1 MLDRSALNIIL
12 ASNNAVII
20 GASVGAVVGL
30 ILIVF
35 SILLVYCLK
44 KQKDRNKRT
53 KSELHKLTETI
64 NSVTRR
70 DLTPLPSLPSRILPS
85 GFDESLIS
93 VSLILLPSWRVV
105 SVMTIGC
112 KFDFMGK
119 FIAEST
125 DYFFVLIV
133 KFIFTD
139 FIEIKI
145 FEKQFHALKKFS
157 SRWSIPNF
165 SHIVSWIFT
174 RF

>member
-1 MLDRSALNIIL
+1 MLDRIDLNIIL

-53 KSELHKLTETI
+53 KSELNKLTETI

-93 VSLILLPSWRVV
+93 VSLILLPSSRVV
-105 SVMTIGC
+105 SVCLWGVAIEPGRACSALLPSMRHLCGVRLAVGSVLGVCGRVPLNERTN
-112 KFDFMGK
+112 GK
-119 FIAEST
+119 
-125 DYFFVLIV
+125 
-133 KFIFTD
+133 
-139 FIEIKI
+139 
-145 FEKQFHALKKFS
+145 
-157 SRWSIPNF
+157 
-165 SHIVSWIFT
+165 
-174 RF
+174 

>member
-1 MLDRSALNIIL
+1 MLDRSDLNIIL

-53 KSELHKLTETI
+53 KSELNKLTETI

-93 VSLILLPSWRVV
+93 VSLILLPS
-105 SVMTIGC
+105 
-112 KFDFMGK
+112 
-119 FIAEST
+119 
-125 DYFFVLIV
+125 
-133 KFIFTD
+133 
-139 FIEIKI
+139 
-145 FEKQFHALKKFS
+145 
-157 SRWSIPNF
+157 
-165 SHIVSWIFT
+165 
-174 RF
+174 

>member
-1 MLDRSALNIIL
+1 MLDRSDLNIIL

-44 KQKDRNKRT
+44 KQRDRNKRT
-53 KSELHKLTETI
+53 ESELNKLTETI

-93 VSLILLPSWRVV
+93 VSLILLPS
-105 SVMTIGC
+105 
-112 KFDFMGK
+112 
-119 FIAEST
+119 
-125 DYFFVLIV
+125 
-133 KFIFTD
+133 
-139 FIEIKI
+139 
-145 FEKQFHALKKFS
+145 
-157 SRWSIPNF
+157 
-165 SHIVSWIFT
+165 
-174 RF
+174 

>member
-1 MLDRSALNIIL
+1 MLDRSDLNIIL

-44 KQKDRNKRT
+44 KQRDRNKRT
-53 KSELHKLTETI
+53 ESELNKLTETI

-105 SVMTIGC
+105 SLMTIGF
-112 KFDFMGK
+112 KIDFLGK

-125 DYFFVLIV
+125 DYFFVIV

-139 FIEIKI
+139 FIENKI
-145 FEKQFHALKKFS
+145 FENQFHAFKKFS